1 MNSILGV
8 CFVWLAAFFFSAS
21 ECAAQIR
28 LLNND
33 GKNFVEPAS
42 MKKADWSNTNEM
54 ARVWA
59 SSPVFVPS
67 AFGGVQKMTTAQL
80 FNWRPKGAQK
90 NPVIIYLHG
99 CTGLYEFDL
108 DRAKMFA
115 REGYIVVALAS
126 FARSK
131 YAKSCD
137 QKTLQG
143 GFYRGAL
150 QMRQYDVGYALERLH
165 SFSNVDPMRLALVG
179 LSEGGN
185 LAATFKARN
194 QKLRVSVRII
204 EGWTCHA
211 GWPEWAGMNAD
222 RSERVL
228 SLLGANDPWFVGK
241 PWLQG
246 DCGRF
251 MNTSNG
257 SRSIVYRSGKLASQ
271 HALLGF
277 RQPRQDVLNFLK
289 TNLGP

>member
-1 MNSILGV
+1 MNSALTV
-8 CFVWLAAFFFSAS
+8 CLVWLSVFIFSAS
-21 ECAAQIR
+21 GCAAQTR

-33 GKNFVEPAS
+33 GKKFVDPAS
-42 MKKADWSNTNEM
+42 IKESDWPNTNEM

-67 AFGGVQKMTTAQL
+67 AYGGAKRMTIAKL
-80 FNWRPKGAQK
+80 SNWAPKGAQQR
-90 NPVIIYLHG
+90 PAIIYLHG
-99 CTGLYEFDL
+99 CPGLYNFDL

-115 REGYIVVALAS
+115 REGYIVVVLAS

-131 YAKSCD
+131 YAKSCN

-143 GFYRGAL
+143 GFYRGTL
-150 QMRQYDVGYALERLH
+150 RMRQYDVGFALERLRDLP
-165 SFSNVDPMRLALVG
+165 NVDPMRLALVG

-185 LAATFKARN
+185 LAATFKPRN
-194 QKLRVSVRII
+194 QKQRVSVRVI

-222 RSERVL
+222 KSERVL

-251 MNTSNG
+251 MNASNG
-257 SRSIVYRSGKLASQ
+257 SRSIVYRSGPLANQ

-277 RQPRQDVLNFLK
+277 RQPRQDVFNFLK
-289 TNLGP
+289 ANLSP